1 MKKFLY
7 VFCLMATIAMSF
19 SSCKRI
25 DAAHEGMKF
34 NLYGNKKGVDTIAV
48 VNGMVWYNPFT
59 QRVYQYPIYVQTVDF
74 PKFSINANGGLKFD
88 IDPTISMRILE
99 GNSPRVFMKYRKKNI
114 EDVINTTIYNI
125 VTDAFR
131 VELNKFTTDELISQ
145 REIFETAIE
154 KRISEI
160 LYKEG
165 FYLEYMTSGLNY
177 PDELNQ
183 SIIDKNKAIQDA
195 ITAENEVKKIEA
207 EAKKKIAMAEGE
219 AKAMRIKADAE
230 AYYNKTISASLSTL
244 IVQEDFIEKWDG
256 KLPTYGEVPTLMKNI
271 SNSN

>member
-1 MKKFLY
+1 M
-7 VFCLMATIAMSF
+7 
-19 SSCKRI
+19 
-25 DAAHEGMKF
+25 
-34 NLYGNKKGVDTIAV
+34 
-48 VNGMVWYNPFT
+48 
-59 QRVYQYPIYVQTVDF
+59 
-74 PKFSINANGGLKFD
+74 
-88 IDPTISMRILE
+88 
-99 GNSPRVFMKYRKKNI
+99 
-114 EDVINTTIYNI
+114 
-125 VTDAFR
+125 TDAFR